1 MITEVNRHDVTRL
14 VAEGAQLLDVLPP
27 DEFEDSHLPGAI
39 NIPLPHLAERA
50 RALLDP
56 NRPTVVYCYDS
67 VCDLSPRGARRLV
80 SLGFADVYD
89 YVASKID
96 WIGAGLPFEGSRVE
110 APHLSSLA
118 DRFVPRCKLDETTAD
133 VRERIGDAPICVV
146 VDDDHVVLGVV
157 DREALLGPD
166 KAARDVMHEGPRTF
180 RPHVSALE
188 AAKIVDESPQ
198 PWILVSNLDGILV
211 GLTDAEHVREAAFD
225 STTSS

>member
-27 DEFEDSHLPGAI
+27 KEFDDSHLPGAI

-50 RALLDP
+50 LAMLDP
-56 NRPTVVYCYDS
+56 DRATVVYCYDS

-80 SLGFADVYD
+80 SLGFSDVYD
-89 YVASKID
+89 YVASKVD
-96 WIGAGLPFEGSRVE
+96 WIGAGLPFDGSRLE

-118 DRFVPRCKLDETTAD
+118 DRFVPRCKLDETMED

-157 DREALLGPD
+157 ERDALLGPD
-166 KAARDVMHEGPRTF
+166 KAVRDAMTEGPRTF
-180 RPHVSALE
+180 RPHTSAVEMAETLT
-188 AAKIVDESPQ
+188 ESPL
-198 PWILVSNLDGILV
+198 PWILVTNLDGILV
-211 GLTDAEHVREAAFD
+211 GLTDPARVREAA
-225 STTSS
+225 SHLAVAG